1 MNLKKGICITG
12 SILVFIF
19 MGKCLYI
26 DSNWGY
32 SMEAS
37 PISVTGCPLFFES
50 IVTMIFMPLL
60 VYTILGDLFDKV
72 YNIIDSHNKSK
83 KNTKKYFD

>member
-1 MNLKKGICITG
+1 MSLKKGICIAG
-12 SILVFIF
+12 AILVFIF

-37 PISVTGCPLFFES
+37 PISTTGFPLCFES
-50 IVTMIFMPLL
+50 IVAMIFMPLL
-60 VYTILGDLFDKV
+60 VYTLLEDLFDKF
-72 YNIIDSHNKSK
+72 YNIVDSHKKSK
-83 KNTKKYFD
+83 KNTKKYFN